1 MVEIYTSAEELIG
14 KTPLL
19 ELKNIEEKFG
29 TKANVIAKLEMFN
42 PGGSAKDR
50 VALSML
56 DDAEKNGKVNK
67 DTLIIEPTSGNTGIG
82 LALIA
87 ACRGYKAVIVMPDN
101 MSEERKKIMGAY
113 GAALVLTDGKD
124 GMAGAIRK
132 AEELAQEHP
141 NSFIPSQ
148 FENEANADAHYR
160 TTGPEIYK
168 DTDGKVDIFVCGVG
182 TGGTITGV
190 GRYLKEKNK
199 NVKVVA
205 VEPFTSAVLSGEEKG
220 AHSLQGIG
228 AGFVP
233 KVLDTTVYDEIIKV
247 KDEEAFEMGREIC
260 RTEGLLVGISAGAAL
275 SAAVEVA
282 KREENRGKNIVVLL
296 PDTGDRYLS
305 TKMFEI

>member
-1 MVEIYTSAEELIG
+1 MAKIYTSAEELIG

-148 FENEANADAHYR
+148 FEKWR
-160 TTGPEIYK
+160 
-168 DTDGKVDIFVCGVG
+168 
-182 TGGTITGV
+182 
-190 GRYLKEKNK
+190 
-199 NVKVVA
+199 
-205 VEPFTSAVLSGEEKG
+205 
-220 AHSLQGIG
+220 
-228 AGFVP
+228 
-233 KVLDTTVYDEIIKV
+233 
-247 KDEEAFEMGREIC
+247 
-260 RTEGLLVGISAGAAL
+260 
-275 SAAVEVA
+275 
-282 KREENRGKNIVVLL
+282 
-296 PDTGDRYLS
+296 
-305 TKMFEI
+305 